1 MRSNIL
7 AGGCSLILLAIAP
20 ATVVAQQ
27 SPAKVAQYRITDLGT
42 LPGGNFSQ
50 ATFVTNS
57 KLITGISTA
66 ADGTQHAV
74 AWSGGSIFD
83 LGSPLGGPNSGGIG
97 VNDAG
102 LIAVQAETPQAD
114 PNNENF
120 CDYFTGL
127 QCRPLAWKK
136 GSVTL
141 LPTLGGNN
149 GTVSPPNN
157 RGQIPGVAETSIADQ
172 GCPSTPA
179 VNGTGPQV
187 LQFKPVIWN
196 ASTVRELP
204 LPGGDTVGMAFWVND
219 QGQAV
224 GSTGV
229 CADTVLP
236 PFAVGPHAVMW
247 DADGSVHDLGN
258 LGGTGNPGLLGI
270 GNVAF
275 AINNQSQVTG
285 VSVMPDEVNTHAF
298 LWTAAS
304 GMRDLG
310 TLPGDNISAGLGMN
324 NVGDVV
330 GASIAGPDPLSGVP
344 KAVVWHSG
352 VITDLNTVVPTDTSL
367 FLLTAFM
374 INDVGQVA
382 GFGLDL
388 NTFEVHGFLA
398 SPIPANGAPPAR
410 GAMKPRSLPSSVHK
424 QLRHGPYF

>member
-1 MRSNIL
+1 MRFKVAVRACTLS
-7 AGGCSLILLAIAP
+7 LLAIAP

-27 SPAKVAQYRITDLGT
+27 APTKAAQYRVTDLGT
-42 LPGGNFSQ
+42 LPGGTFSQ

-57 KLITGISTA
+57 RLVAGISTA

-74 AWSGGSIFD
+74 EWSRGSIFD
-83 LGSPLGGPNSGGIG
+83 LGSPLGGPNSGAIG
-97 VNDAG
+97 ANDAG
-102 LIAVQAETPQAD
+102 LIAVQAETSQAD
-114 PNNENF
+114 PKNENF

-127 QCRPLAWKK
+127 QCRPLAWK
-136 GSVTL
+136 GGTITL

-157 RGQIPGVAETSIADQ
+157 RGQIPGIAETSVADPN
-172 GCPSTPA
+172 CPSIPA
-179 VNGTGPQV
+179 INGTGPQV
-187 LQFKPVIWN
+187 LQFQPVIWN
-196 ASTVRELP
+196 AGGVRALP
-204 LPGGDTVGMAFWVND
+204 LPSGDTVGMAFWVNN

-229 CADTVLP
+229 CANTIVP
-236 PFAVGPHAVMW
+236 PFAVGPRAVMW

-258 LGGTGNPGLLGI
+258 LGGTANPDVLGI

-275 AINNQSQVTG
+275 AINDQSQATG

-310 TLPGDNISAGLGMN
+310 TLPGDNISAGLGIN
-324 NVGDVV
+324 NVGDIV

-344 KAVVWHSG
+344 KAVVWHNG
-352 VITDLNTVVPTDTSL
+352 VITDLNTVVPVDTSL

-374 INDVGQVA
+374 INDAGQVA

-388 NTFEVHGFLA
+388 NTFEVHAFVA
-398 SPIPANGAPPAR
+398 TPIPANGAPTAR
-410 GAMKPRSLPSSVHK
+410 GPMKLRSLPSSVHK
-424 QLRHGPYF
+424 QLRHGAYF